1 MNKSQKSKE
10 QQFFDSTDEGKKE
23 AIIFFDNKA
32 APKYWQVIYDVLMY
46 RSKAFFTT
54 IVVCSFIFTLPSII
68 EPIAT
73 HITPIIQQQAQ
84 KNEIIKNKIN
94 EDKKKLLSSLDPQK
108 FREEVQSIREPY
120 DQAYSQAQPLF
131 NTLSSFSSELSNIE
145 RRHAQFNNEFQE
157 RFKNVFKTI
166 AVLEAKTESAY
177 DTISLE
183 QILDAIQVLREEKIN
198 NFSKRHKAYDDLIQL
213 IVKHQK

>member
-1 MNKSQKSKE
+1 MNKSQKSKA
-10 QQFFDSTDEGKKE
+10 QQFFASSDEGKKE

-32 APKYWQVIYDVLMY
+32 APKYWQVIYDLLMY

-68 EPIAT
+68 EPVAT

-108 FREEVQSIREPY
+108 FRDELQSIREPY
-120 DQAYSQAQPLF
+120 DLAYSQAQPFF
-131 NTLSSFSSELSNIE
+131 NTISSFSTDYANIINGQKE
-145 RRHAQFNNEFQE
+145 FNNEFQD

-166 AVLEAKTESAY
+166 AVLEANTDSAY

-198 NFSKRHKAYDDLIQL
+198 NFSKRHKSYNTLIQL
-213 IVKHQK
+213 IIKYQK